1 MSKSPLHTNNEPLHV
16 CAAGSSEELSAVASE
31 QLGFEV
37 GDLVRRLF
45 CLLVSPTPPKPTRL
59 LSAQEVADLLNTNAQ
74 VVYRLARN
82 QELPSVNLGERILR
96 FSEVSVT
103 DFIRRGGVKRAA

>member
-1 MSKSPLHTNNEPLHV
+1 MPKPLLQTSNEHLEGFAGGADDVFASP
-16 CAAGSSEELSAVASE
+16 SE

-45 CLLVSPTPPKPTRL
+45 CLLVVPTPAKPTRL

-96 FSEVSVT
+96 FSEDSVHE
-103 DFIRRGGVKRAA
+103 FIKRGGVKRAA

>member
-1 MSKSPLHTNNEPLHV
+1 MSKSPLQTNIEPLSLY
-16 CAAGSSEELSAVASE
+16 ASSTDETTAIASE

-45 CLLVSPTPPKPTRL
+45 CLLVAPTPPKPTRL
-59 LSAQEVADLLNTNAQ
+59 LSAPEVADLLNTNAQ

-96 FSEVSVT
+96 FSEDSVHE
-103 DFIRRGGVKRAA
+103 FIKRGGVKRAA

>member
-1 MSKSPLHTNNEPLHV
+1 MSKSPLQSDIEPLYV
-16 CAAGSSEELSAVASE
+16 CASSTDEATAISSE

-45 CLLVSPTPPKPTRL
+45 CLLVAPTPPKPTRL

-96 FSEVSVT
+96 FSELSVHE
-103 DFIRRGGVKRAA
+103 FIKRGGVKRAA

>member
-1 MSKSPLHTNNEPLHV
+1 MSKSPLQTNVELLNI
-16 CAAGSSEELSAVASE
+16 CASGADETTAISSE

-45 CLLVSPTPPKPTRL
+45 CLLVAPAPPKPTRL
-59 LSAQEVADLLNTNAQ
+59 LSVQEVADLLNTNAQ

>member
-1 MSKSPLHTNNEPLHV
+1 MSKSPLHTNNEPLIL
-16 CAAGSSEELSAVASE
+16 CASSTDEISVDPSE
-31 QLGFEV
+31 QLGHEV

-59 LSAQEVADLLNTNAQ
+59 LSAQEVAELLNTNAQ

-96 FSEVSVT
+96 FSEVSVHE
-103 DFIRRGGVKRAA
+103 FIKRGGVKRAA